1 MTQQNQSKHITITMI
16 FEGSALNRDE
26 KIGGNI
32 LSIKKLQRGNQTVS
46 FIGKP
51 AMRHYLFSTLQ
62 KAFGWKPAK
71 VTGQGEVVQFDIT
84 QDDIISSPELDAF
97 GYMYTI
103 GGQASITR
111 KAPVGITKA
120 IGLDPYNGDMAF
132 YANHDLVNRGIKQ
145 GLTVTPNPYNKE
157 EHISFYKVSFTI
169 DTDILGKDEWIIN
182 ELPTFDSGELV
193 IKLQENGNIK
203 KRLSNL
209 NRVNENIY
217 RDTFNNEIMI
227 ESLKNFH
234 KIIFKISQQEKQKR
248 ICDIL
253 NAIKNGLKAQSSN
266 EENTIIPL
274 FLVAAYVKVPIPVFH
289 PYIELLPSSNKVCY
303 VIGLGDG
310 IKNSWI
316 IDKVF
321 VMESE
326 KIKIANREGL
336 ENNLE
341 YSWDNFI
348 SGICPQKSSGQQET
362 Q

>member
-1 MTQQNQSKHITITMI
+1 M
-16 FEGSALNRDE
+16 
-26 KIGGNI
+26 
-32 LSIKKLQRGNQTVS
+32 
-46 FIGKP
+46 
-51 AMRHYLFSTLQ
+51 
-62 KAFGWKPAK
+62 
-71 VTGQGEVVQFDIT
+71 
-84 QDDIISSPELDAF
+84 
-97 GYMYTI
+97 
-103 GGQASITR
+103 
-111 KAPVGITKA
+111 
-120 IGLDPYNGDMAF
+120 
-132 YANHDLVNRGIKQ
+132 
-145 GLTVTPNPYNKE
+145 
-157 EHISFYKVSFTI
+157 SFTI
-169 DTDILGKDEWIIN
+169 DTDILGKDEWVVVGSMPNFQNGQLTISLPNNNQKIIY
-182 ELPTFDSGELV
+182 
-193 IKLQENGNIK
+193 
-203 KRLSNL
+203 NL
-209 NRVNENIY
+209 THKSQQANTY
-217 RDTFNNEIMI
+217 TDNNNNLLTIQ
-227 ESLKNFH
+227 SLNNNAY
-234 KIIFKISQQEKQKR
+234 KIIFEISQQEKQKR

-274 FLVAAYVKVPIPVFH
+274 FLVAAYVKIPIPVFH

-348 SGICPQKSSGQQET
+348 RGICPQKSSEQQET